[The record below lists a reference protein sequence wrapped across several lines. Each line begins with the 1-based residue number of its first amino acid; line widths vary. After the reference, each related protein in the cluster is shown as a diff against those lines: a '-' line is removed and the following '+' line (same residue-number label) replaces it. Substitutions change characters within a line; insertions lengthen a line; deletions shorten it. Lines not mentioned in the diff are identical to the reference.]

1 MVSTDDD
8 TANKVS
14 TEKED
19 HEKGLFDEDDDNEGK
34 SKKHGNPLVRL
45 VLGLLKIT
53 KKQEEKKKKNVTLD
67 ILQPSRYKPNDLEQM
82 AKDTRFT
89 KEEVRY
95 LYRAFKQECPNGIV
109 DEETFKDVYEKIFPL
124 GDASH
129 YAHLVFAAID
139 RDKTGGITFGDFMEF
154 LSVISKGTIKD
165 KLMWTFTFYDVD
177 HDGVISR
184 DEMLKVMDAI
194 HELMGGTGQVGGNE
208 ARQHVN
214 KVFETMDLNQDGTI
228 SMDEFMT
235 YCTSHQDVTQSL
247 TTLNY

>member
-1 MVSTDDD
+1 M
-8 TANKVS
+8 K
-14 TEKED
+14 EKPRNMATHWSGTLIRD
-19 HEKGLFDEDDDNEGK
+19 SRIPFWLIDISMPAYNLSSDLNYNSIFWF
-34 SKKHGNPLVRL
+34 RL

-53 KKQEEKKKKNVTLD
+53 KKQEEKKKKHVTLD

-139 RDKTGGITFGDFMEF
+139 R
-154 LSVISKGTIKD
+154 
-165 KLMWTFTFYDVD
+165 
-177 HDGVISR
+177 
-184 DEMLKVMDAI
+184 
-194 HELMGGTGQVGGNE
+194 
-208 ARQHVN
+208 
-214 KVFETMDLNQDGTI
+214 
-228 SMDEFMT
+228 
-235 YCTSHQDVTQSL
+235 
-247 TTLNY
+247 

>member
-14 TEKED
+14 SDKED
-19 HEKGLFDEDDDNEGK
+19 HEKGLFDEDDEERKN
-34 SKKHGNPLVRL
+34 KKHNNPLVRL
-45 VLGLLKIT
+45 VLGLLKVT
-53 KKQEEKKKKNVTLD
+53 KKQEEKKKNITLD

-228 SMDEFMT
+228 SMEEFMT
-235 YCTSHQDVTQSL
+235 YCTSHQDVTESL
-247 TTLNY
+247 TTLSY

>member
-1 MVSTDDD
+1 MKMTIMKEKAKNMEIHWSGKLIWESWICLVWISNFY
-8 TANKVS
+8 NKS
-14 TEKED
+14 CDSNYNFT
-19 HEKGLFDEDDDNEGK
+19 FWF
-34 SKKHGNPLVRL
+34 RL

-139 RDKTGGITFGDFMEF
+139 R
-154 LSVISKGTIKD
+154 
-165 KLMWTFTFYDVD
+165 
-177 HDGVISR
+177 
-184 DEMLKVMDAI
+184 
-194 HELMGGTGQVGGNE
+194 
-208 ARQHVN
+208 
-214 KVFETMDLNQDGTI
+214 
-228 SMDEFMT
+228 
-235 YCTSHQDVTQSL
+235 
-247 TTLNY
+247 

>member
-14 TEKED
+14 SEKED

-34 SKKHGNPLVRL
+34 PKKHGNPLVRL

-53 KKQEEKKKKNVTLD
+53 KKQEEKKKKPLTLD

-194 HELMGGTGQVGGNE
+194 HELMGGTGQVGGNA

-235 YCTSHQDVTQSL
+235 YCTSHQDVTQAL